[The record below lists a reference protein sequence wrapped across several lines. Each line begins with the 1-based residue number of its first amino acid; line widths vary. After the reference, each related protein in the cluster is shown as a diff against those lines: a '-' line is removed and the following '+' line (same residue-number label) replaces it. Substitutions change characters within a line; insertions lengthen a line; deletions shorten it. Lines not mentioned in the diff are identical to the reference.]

1 MSAGNSSGLRLGTGQ
16 SVVAGLAIHDFSSN
30 GILVMGDNDTIR
42 DNYIGLTPVQTPGP
56 NGVHGISIEPGADNT
71 VIGGIESPHAN
82 VIAYNVADGVC
93 FPGSSNAISAGNT
106 IRGNVI
112 HSNTGLGI
120 DFNNNGVTLNDAQDI
135 DGGSNRRQ
143 NYPFLAYAYAPAN
156 VVEGSLNST
165 SNGDYVIDFYANTVC
180 DARGHGEGER
190 FLGSASVTTGPDGN
204 VDFVINL
211 AGTFSVGEEL
221 AATAT
226 DASGSTSEFSH
237 CVTVESGST
246 GVPEDPILPRR
257 LALFQNA
264 PNPFNPTT
272 AIRYDVPAGGAHLQI
287 AVFDVRGRHVR
298 TLVNGFVTAGRER
311 VTWDGRDARGQ
322 AVATGVYFARMQA
335 VGFIETR
342 KMVLLK

>member
-1 MSAGNSSGLRLGTGQ
+1 
-16 SVVAGLAIHDFSSN
+16 
-30 GILVMGDNDTIR
+30 
-42 DNYIGLTPVQTPGP
+42 
-56 NGVHGISIEPGADNT
+56 
-71 VIGGIESPHAN
+71 
-82 VIAYNVADGVC
+82 
-93 FPGSSNAISAGNT
+93 
-106 IRGNVI
+106 
-112 HSNTGLGI
+112 
-120 DFNNNGVTLNDAQDI
+120 
-135 DGGSNRRQ
+135 
-143 NYPFLAYAYAPAN
+143 
-156 VVEGSLNST
+156 
-165 SNGDYVIDFYANTVC
+165 
-180 DARGHGEGER
+180 
-190 FLGSASVTTGPDGN
+190 
-204 VDFVINL
+204 
-211 AGTFSVGEEL
+211 L